1 MGVGQLIIANMA
13 AVGKSLLNLGALRQ
27 FKVFATTNATRGMA
41 AWNKDWKPG
50 PYPTT
55 PEERAAAARKYGL
68 RPDEYEPY
76 PDDGL
81 GLGDYPKLP
90 NVSAEARNPF
100 GNYDH
105 PEHRRNFGEPLHA
118 DMDMYGLDR
127 VDDTT
132 KPRYSLQYQAAC
144 FFGVMTTFFIVY
156 SLLDDPQRK
165 MHWPKMPKQ
174 YPGEGKVHYTFEPA
188 E

>member
-1 MGVGQLIIANMA
+1 MGVGQLIIAKH
-13 AVGKSLLNLGALRQ
+13 GGGREIFSY
-27 FKVFATTNATRGMA
+27 FKGSNSGPRICCKNVTRGMA

-50 PYPTT
+50 PYPVT

-68 RPDEYEPY
+68 RLDEYEPY

-90 NVSAEARNPF
+90 NVSAEARSPF
-100 GNYDH
+100 GDYDH
-105 PEHRRNFGEPLHA
+105 PEHRRNHGEPLHA

-132 KPRYSLQYQAAC
+132 KPRFTWQIQALA
-144 FFGVMTTFFIVY
+144 FFGVMTSCFVIYYAVN
-156 SLLDDPQRK
+156 DPQTK
-165 MHWPKMPKQ
+165 MHWPTMPKQ
-174 YPGEGKVHYTFEPA
+174 YPGDGKVHYTFEAA

>member
-1 MGVGQLIIANMA
+1 MGIANMA

-76 PDDGL
+76 PDDGI
-81 GLGDYPKLP
+81 GLGDYPKMT
-90 NVSAEARNPF
+90 NVATDARDP
-100 GNYDH
+100 YRDWDY
-105 PEHRRNFGEPLHA
+105 PEHRRNFGEPVHA
-118 DMDMYGLDR
+118 EADMYGLDR
-127 VDDTT
+127 MDPTS
-132 KPRYSLQYQAAC
+132 KPRFSVTDQAL
-144 FFGVMTTFFIVY
+144 TF
-156 SLLDDPQRK
+156 L
-165 MHWPKMPKQ
+165 
-174 YPGEGKVHYTFEPA
+174 
-188 E
+188 